1 MQAARFTTF
10 LASATVGSLLLLGLT
25 GCANPIDQLV
35 QQGTEQAIE
44 RLAEESTGGQIDINT
59 GGGAALPEGWPDIPT
74 PDGEIQMSLKSADTM
89 TATFLTDQAEVDRLL
104 EEFRSAGYEGE
115 STMDMGDMK
124 VYSFTG
130 QEWFVGFTVIVDSDD
145 SSKVSVSYVVSPAV
159 GQ

>member
-1 MQAARFTTF
+1 
-10 LASATVGSLLLLGLT
+10 
-25 GCANPIDQLV
+25 
-35 QQGTEQAIE
+35 
-44 RLAEESTGGQIDINT
+44 
-59 GGGAALPEGWPDIPT
+59 
-74 PDGEIQMSLKSADTM
+74 MSLKSADTM

>member
-1 MQAARFTTF
+1 MQAARFTTH
-10 LASATVGSLLLLGLT
+10 LATATVGSLLLLGLT
-25 GCANPIDQLV
+25 SCANPIDQLV

-44 RLAEESTGGQIDINT
+44 RIAEESTGGQVDLDT

-74 PDGEIQMSLKSADTM
+74 PDGEVQMSMKSADTM

-115 STMDMGDMK
+115 ATMDMGDMK

-130 QEWFVGFTVIVDSDD
+130 LEWFVGFTIMVDSDD
-145 SSKVSVSYVVSPAV
+145 SSKVSVSYVVTPAA
-159 GQ
+159 G

>member
-1 MQAARFTTF
+1 MQGARSTTL
-10 LASATVGSLLLLGLT
+10 LATATVGSLLLLGLT

-35 QQGTEQAIE
+35 QLGTEQAIE
-44 RLAEESTGGQIDINT
+44 RIAEESTGGQLDIDT

-74 PDGEIQMSLKSADTM
+74 PDGEIQMSMKSAETM
-89 TATFLTDQAEVDRLL
+89 TATFLTDQTEADRLL

-130 QEWFVGFTVIVDSDD
+130 QEWFVGFTIMVDSDD
-145 SSKVSVSYVVSPAV
+145 RSKVSISYVVSPAA
-159 GQ
+159 G

>member
-1 MQAARFTTF
+1 MQAARFTTH
-10 LASATVGSLLLLGLT
+10 LATATVGSLLLLGLT
-25 GCANPIDQLV
+25 SCANPIDQLV

-44 RLAEESTGGQIDINT
+44 RIAEESTGGQVDHDT

-74 PDGEIQMSLKSADTM
+74 PDGEVQMSMKSADTM

-115 STMDMGDMK
+115 ATLDMGDMK

-130 QEWFVGFTVIVDSDD
+130 LEWFVGFTIMVDSDD
-145 SSKVSVSYVVSPAV
+145 SSKVSVSYVVTPAA
-159 GQ
+159 G

>member
-1 MQAARFTTF
+1 MQAARFTTH
-10 LASATVGSLLLLGLT
+10 LATATVGSLLLLGLT
-25 GCANPIDQLV
+25 SCANPIDQLV

-44 RLAEESTGGQIDINT
+44 RIAEESTGGQVDLDT

-74 PDGEIQMSLKSADTM
+74 PDGEVQMSMKSADTM

-115 STMDMGDMK
+115 ATMDMGDMK

-130 QEWFVGFTVIVDSDD
+130 LEWFVGFTIMVDSDD
-145 SSKVSVSYVVSPAV
+145 SSRVSVSYVVTPAA
-159 GQ
+159 G